1 LNWSVLPGA
10 TLVKGAVTV
19 IDVSITAVT
28 VKLKTGEEVTPFIL
42 AVIFVL
48 PMATLL
54 ANPWVPTVLLIVAA
68 AVFVEFHVAVLVR
81 SCVEPLE
88 YWPVAVNWSVL
99 PAATLD
105 DGAVTVIDANPPT
118 LPPTVRVA
126 EPHTEP
132 SHALTVA
139 DRVATAWAAP

>member
-1 LNWSVLPGA
+1 MIPVA
-10 TLVKGAVTV
+10 TLDDGAVTV
-19 IDVSITAVT
+19 IEVSRAALT

-81 SCVEPLE
+81 FCVEPSE
-88 YWPVAVNWSVL
+88 
-99 PAATLD
+99 
-105 DGAVTVIDANPPT
+105 
-118 LPPTVRVA
+118 
-126 EPHTEP
+126 
-132 SHALTVA
+132 
-139 DRVATAWAAP
+139 